1 MHPPDLEDE
10 AEPAAAVPRSV
21 PELASTTTATTTAA
35 PPAADPTAD
44 VAGRWSAPESTSPKW
59 SLTKNKNTQK
69 TKHKMHNAIHRDGW
83 VFPLPP

>member
-35 PPAADPTAD
+35 PPAADPTAH

-69 TKHKMHNAIHRDGW
+69 QNKTCTVQFTATVGFFP
-83 VFPLPP
+83 FPL